1 MSETGTALGEYAQLR
16 LCSVQSVNNK
26 AVKASLP
33 FFSRTQ
39 MLSGLFLLPKIRFHL
54 QGGFFVQKIVKKI
67 VDNLA
72 LLVVAIGIL
81 GAWRPETLT
90 WVGPYVSWML
100 GIVMFGMGMTL
111 KVEDFQRV
119 LQHPKEVAIGVG
131 AQFIIMPLVALALVK
146 VFALPPELAIG
157 VILVGTCP
165 GGTASNVITYL
176 AKGDVA
182 LSVSM
187 TMTTTLLAPIVTP
200 ALTYFLAGAWIDI
213 SFTAMMIS
221 IAQMVLAPVILGL
234 LVHHFMAD
242 TTKKIMPA
250 MPLVSVICIVL
261 LVGCVVA
268 LSASKL
274 ATVGLTMAAIVILHN
289 TFGLALG
296 FTAAKLLHMDARKAR
311 TVAIEVGMQN
321 SGMAASLAVMYFNP
335 AAALPG
341 AIFSVWHNV
350 SGSLV
355 ANFCVRRDN
364 REAQEE
370 PAPVYDN

>member
-1 MSETGTALGEYAQLR
+1 
-16 LCSVQSVNNK
+16 
-26 AVKASLP
+26 
-33 FFSRTQ
+33 
-39 MLSGLFLLPKIRFHL
+39 
-54 QGGFFVQKIVKKI
+54 VQKIIKKL
-67 VDNLA
+67 VDNMA
-72 LLVVAIGIL
+72 VLVVAIAVL
-81 GAWRPETLT
+81 GALRPETLT
-90 WVGPYVSWML
+90 WIGPYISWML

-111 KVEDFQRV
+111 KFSDFQTV
-119 LQHPKEVAIGVG
+119 LQHPREVAIGVC
-131 AQFIIMPLVALALVK
+131 AQFLIMPLVALALVK

-165 GGTASNVITYL
+165 GGTASNVIAFL
-176 AKGDVA
+176 AKGDLA

-200 ALTYFLAGAWIDI
+200 ALTFLLAGAWIDI

-234 LVHHFMAD
+234 LVHHYMAD
-242 TTKKIMPA
+242 TAQKIMPA

-274 ATVGLTMAAIVILHN
+274 AAVGLAMGAIVILHN
-289 TFGLALG
+289 AFGLLLG
-296 FTAAKLLHMDARKAR
+296 FAAAKITGLDSRKAR

-321 SGMAASLAVMYFNP
+321 SGMAASLAVLYFNP

-341 AIFSVWHNV
+341 AIFSVWHNI
-350 SGSLV
+350 SGSLLASFLV
-355 ANFCVRRDN
+355 HRD
-364 REAQEE
+364 EAPRNHQ
-370 PAPVYDN
+370 PSLQSIN

>member
-1 MSETGTALGEYAQLR
+1 M
-16 LCSVQSVNNK
+16 
-26 AVKASLP
+26 
-33 FFSRTQ
+33 
-39 MLSGLFLLPKIRFHL
+39 
-54 QGGFFVQKIVKKI
+54 QKIIKKI

-165 GGTASNVITYL
+165 GGTASNVIAYL

-274 ATVGLTMAAIVILHN
+274 ATVGLTMTAIVILHN

-296 FTAAKLLHMDARKAR
+296 FAAAKLLHMDARKAR

-364 REAQEE
+364 RETQED
-370 PAPVYDN
+370 PAPAYNN

>member
-1 MSETGTALGEYAQLR
+1 M
-16 LCSVQSVNNK
+16 
-26 AVKASLP
+26 
-33 FFSRTQ
+33 
-39 MLSGLFLLPKIRFHL
+39 
-54 QGGFFVQKIVKKI
+54 QKIIKKI

-81 GAWRPETLT
+81 GVWRPETLT

-119 LQHPKEVAIGVG
+119 LQHPKEVAIGIG

-165 GGTASNVITYL
+165 GGTASNVIAYL

-289 TFGLALG
+289 AFGLALG

-364 REAQEE
+364 REAQEA
-370 PAPVYDN
+370 PAPAYNN